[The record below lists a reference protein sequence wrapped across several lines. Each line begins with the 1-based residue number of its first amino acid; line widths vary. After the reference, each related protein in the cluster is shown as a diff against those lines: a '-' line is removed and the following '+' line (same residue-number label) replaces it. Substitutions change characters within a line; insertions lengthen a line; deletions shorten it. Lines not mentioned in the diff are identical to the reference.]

1 MFATRRLCLARNA
14 EMIRIEITIDTREGR
29 LEFSAKQRHLKATAE
44 EIVSAGAVLAAI
56 ADFTEGDGA
65 ALRALRKIL
74 DKPAPD
80 QPAPDPYVE
89 YCKDE
94 PAP

>member
-1 MFATRRLCLARNA
+1 
-14 EMIRIEITIDTREGR
+14 MIRIEITIDTLPGKG
-29 LEFSAKQRHLKATAE
+29 LDLKAKQYHLYATAE
-44 EIVSAGAVLAAI
+44 EIVSAGAVCAAI

-74 DKPAPD
+74 GKE
-80 QPAPDPYVE
+80 PDPYVE

-94 PAP
+94 DAPT